1 MERIILVSNRLPVTV
16 EKRKGELQY
25 HHSAGGLATG
35 LDSVYNK
42 GNSLWIGWPGIN
54 HENASSEEKKQIQEK
69 LAQRNCAPVFLS
81 RDNIDKYY
89 NGFSNKTIWPL
100 FHYFPQYVN
109 FDADCWS
116 SYVNVNHKFAAIIMQ
131 NIKAGDTVWIH
142 DYQLML
148 LPALLREKITDI
160 TIGFFLHIPFPS
172 FEIFRLLPWRKQL
185 LEGLL
190 GADLIGFH
198 TFEYIRH
205 FLNSSRRIL
214 GCDIS
219 FSQITYQNRLIMA
232 DVFPMGIDYDRFH
245 NTTSHPDVK
254 KQILS
259 IREKT
264 GNTSLI
270 LSIDRLDYTKGV
282 VQRLEAY
289 DLLLTKYPQLKE
301 KVTLIL
307 VEVPSRASVDSYRK
321 LKRQI
326 DELIGRINGKYG
338 VIGWTPVLNMYR
350 SIPFTTLVALYNTC
364 DIALVTP
371 LRDGMNLIAKEFV
384 ASKDNHPGVLILSEM
399 AGAAR
404 EMGEAL
410 TVNPNNLDEM
420 AEAIKTALQMSP
432 EEQINRLKL
441 MQNRLIRY
449 DVKRWASDFLG
460 KLNQAGNQRIQIQAE
475 KLSLSQRNELLS
487 KVAKSRRTLFL
498 LDYDGTIVPITNHP
512 EKAIPDSEILSILQ
526 TLQDVK
532 EFTVAIVSGRDK
544 EFMDKYLGNTNLTL
558 CAEHG
563 VWIKEPQE
571 KWQTI
576 NFIQNTW
583 KEKLKPVLELY
594 ADRTPGAVLEEKNY
608 SLAFHFRNADPE
620 LASIRVRELTDSLI
634 HQVSNLNLCVMEG
647 KKVIEIKNA
656 GINKGDFA
664 LKQIEKD
671 DYDLVIAI
679 GDDVT
684 DEDLFA
690 SLPEDAFS
698 IKVGIGSSKAKFFL
712 DSVYQVRELLKQLSV
727 LHSSDQLVERIGNY
741 LE

>member
-1 MERIILVSNRLPVTV
+1 MQRIILVSNRLPVTV
-16 EKRKGELQY
+16 EKRKGELHY

-35 LDSVYNK
+35 LNSIYVKD
-42 GNSLWIGWPGIN
+42 NSLWIGWPGIN
-54 HENASSEEKKQIQEK
+54 HENITTEEKNQIQDS

-100 FHYFPQYVN
+100 FHYFPQYAA
-109 FDADCWS
+109 FDADYWD
-116 SYVNVNHKFAAIIMQ
+116 SYVQVNQKFAAVIMKHI
-131 NIKAGDTVWIH
+131 NPGDSVWIH

-148 LPALLREKITDI
+148 LPALLREKVEDI

-214 GCDIS
+214 GCEYS
-219 FSQITYQNRLIMA
+219 FTQITYKNRMIMA
-232 DVFPMGIDYDRFH
+232 DVFPMGIDYERFL
-245 NTTSHPDVK
+245 NASSHADVK
-254 KQILS
+254 KEEKS

-270 LSIDRLDYTKGV
+270 LSIDRLDYTKGI

-289 DLLLTKYPQLKE
+289 DLLLTRYPQLKE
-301 KVTLIL
+301 RVTLIL
-307 VEVPSRASVDSYRK
+307 VEVPSRVTVDSYRK

-326 DELIGRINGKYG
+326 DELIGHINGKYG
-338 VIGWTPVLNMYR
+338 VIGWAPVLNLYR
-350 SIPFTTLVALYNTC
+350 SIPFSTLIALYYTC

-371 LRDGMNLIAKEFV
+371 LRDGMNLVAKEFV
-384 ASKDNHPGVLILSEM
+384 ASKDNRPGVLILSEM

-410 TVNPNNLDEM
+410 IVNPNNLDEL
-420 AEAIKTALQMSP
+420 AEGIKTALEMP
-432 EEQINRLKL
+432 PDEQIRRLKL
-441 MQNRLIRY
+441 MQKRLIRY
-449 DVKRWASDFLG
+449 DVRRWSSDFLA
-460 KLNQAGNQRIQIQAE
+460 KLKQAATQRMQLQAE
-475 KLSLSQRNELLS
+475 KFSSSQKNELLLQV
-487 KVAKSRRTLFL
+487 KKSGRTLLL
-498 LDYDGTIVPITNHP
+498 LDYDGTIVPIADNP
-512 EKAIPDSEILSILQ
+512 DKAVPDDELLSILND
-526 TLQDVK
+526 LQNQP
-532 EFTVAIVSGRDK
+532 EYTVAIVSGRDR
-544 EFMDKYLGNTNLTL
+544 EFLQKYFDDFNFIL

-563 VWIKEPQE
+563 VWIRQPNEN
-571 KWQTI
+571 WQMI
-576 NFIQNTW
+576 SFIQNTW
-583 KEKLKPVLELY
+583 KNKLRPVLELY
-594 ADRTPGAVLEEKNY
+594 VDRTPGALLEEKDY

-620 LASIRVRELTDSLI
+620 LASIRVRELMEALI
-634 HQVSNLNLCVMEG
+634 DQVSNLNLCVIEG

-656 GINKGDFA
+656 GINKGNFA
-664 LKQIEKD
+664 LKQIQKD

-690 SLPEDAFS
+690 SLPENAFS
-698 IKVGIGSSKAKFFL
+698 LKVGIDSSKARFFL
-712 DSVYQVRELLKQLSV
+712 DSVYEVRDLLKQLSI
-727 LHSSDQLVERIGNY
+727 LHTSEQLIERAGQPF
-741 LE
+741 

>member
-25 HHSAGGLATG
+25 HQSAGGLATG

-54 HENASSEEKKQIQEK
+54 HENVSSDEKKQIQEK
-69 LAQRNCAPVFLS
+69 LAQRNCVPVFLS

-89 NGFSNKTIWPL
+89 DGFSNKTIWPL
-100 FHYFPQYVN
+100 FHYFPQFAD
-109 FDADCWS
+109 FDADCWN

-131 NIKAGDTVWIH
+131 NIRAGDTVWIH

-148 LPALLREKITDI
+148 LPAILREKVADI
-160 TIGFFLHIPFPS
+160 TTGFFLHIPFPS
-172 FEIFRLLPWRKQL
+172 FEIFRLLPWRKQI

-214 GCDIS
+214 GCDMS
-219 FSQITYQNRLIMA
+219 FTQITYQNRLIMA
-232 DVFPMGIDYDRFH
+232 DVFPMGIDYERFH
-245 NTTSHPDVK
+245 NATNQPDVRK
-254 KQILS
+254 EELS

-338 VIGWTPVLNMYR
+338 VIGWAPVLNMYR
-350 SIPFTTLVALYNTC
+350 SIPFSTLVALYYTC

-371 LRDGMNLIAKEFV
+371 LRDGMNLVAKEFV
-384 ASKDNHPGVLILSEM
+384 ASKNNRPGVLILSEM

-432 EEQINRLKL
+432 EEQISRLKV

-449 DVKRWASDFLG
+449 NVKRWTSDFLM
-460 KLNQAGNQRIQIQAE
+460 KLKQAGNQRIHIQAE
-475 KLSLSQRNELLS
+475 KLSFSQRNELLS
-487 KVAKSRRTLFL
+487 KAAKSRQILLL
-498 LDYDGTIVPITNHP
+498 LDYDGTIVPILEHP
-512 EKAIPDSEILSILQ
+512 DKAVPDSGILSVLQ
-526 TLQDVK
+526 RLQNLK
-532 EFTVAIVSGRDK
+532 KFTVAIVSGRSK
-544 EFMDKYLGNTNLTL
+544 EFMEKYFGDTNLTL

-571 KWQTI
+571 NWHTI

-583 KEKLKPVLELY
+583 KNKLKPILELY
-594 ADRTPGAVLEEKNY
+594 ADRTPGAILEEKNY

-620 LASIRVRELTDSLI
+620 LATIRVRELTEALI

-656 GINKGDFA
+656 GINKGNFA
-664 LKQIEKD
+664 LKQIEKG
-671 DYDLVIAI
+671 DYDLIIAI

-690 SLPEDAFS
+690 CLPEDAFS
-698 IKVGIGSSKAKFFL
+698 IKVGIGSSKAKYFL
-712 DSVYQVRELLKQLSV
+712 DSVYQVRELLNQISD
-727 LHSSDQLVERIGNY
+727 LHTSDQLVERTG
-741 LE
+741 

>member
-1 MERIILVSNRLPVTV
+1 MERILLVSNRLPVTV

-25 HHSAGGLATG
+25 HLSAGGLATG

-54 HENASSEEKKQIQEK
+54 HENVSIEEKEQIQEK

-81 RDNIDKYY
+81 RDDSDKYY

-100 FHYFPQYVN
+100 FHYFPQYAN
-109 FDADCWS
+109 FDSDFWD
-116 SYVNVNHKFAAIIMQ
+116 SYVNVNQKFASIIMQ
-131 NIKAGDTVWIH
+131 NIETDDTVWIH

-148 LPALLREKITDI
+148 LPALLREKIADI

-172 FEIFRLLPWRKQL
+172 FEIFRLLPWRKQI

-214 GCDIS
+214 GCEIS
-219 FSQITYQNRLIMA
+219 FTQITYQNRLIMA
-232 DVFPMGIDYDRFH
+232 DVFPMGIDYKRFH
-245 NTTSHPDVK
+245 DATSRPDVRK
-254 KQILS
+254 EELS

-282 VQRLEAY
+282 LQRLEAY

-326 DELIGRINGKYG
+326 DELIGRINGKHG
-338 VIGWTPVLNMYR
+338 VIGWAPVLNMYR
-350 SIPFTTLVALYNTC
+350 SIPFSTLVALYYTC

-371 LRDGMNLIAKEFV
+371 LRDGMNLVAKEFV
-384 ASKDNHPGVLILSEM
+384 ASKNNRPGVLILSEM

-410 TVNPNNLDEM
+410 IVNPNNLDEM
-420 AEAIKTALQMSP
+420 ADAIKTALQMSP
-432 EEQINRLKL
+432 EEQTDRLKV

-449 DVKRWASDFLG
+449 DVKRWASDFLM
-460 KLNQAGNQRIQIQAE
+460 KLKQAGNQRIQIQAE
-475 KLSLSQRNELLS
+475 KLSFSQRNELLS
-487 KVAKSRRTLFL
+487 KVAKSRQTLLL
-498 LDYDGTIVPITNHP
+498 LDYDGTIVPIRDHP
-512 EKAIPDSEILSILQ
+512 EKATPDNEILTILQ
-526 TLQDVK
+526 KLQEAK
-532 EFTVAIVSGRDK
+532 EYTVAIVSGRDK
-544 EFMDKYLGNTNLTL
+544 EFMEKYFGHLNLTL

-563 VWIKEPQE
+563 VWIKEPRE
-571 KWQTI
+571 KWNTI

-583 KEKLKPVLELY
+583 KDKLKPILELY
-594 ADRTPGAVLEEKNY
+594 ADRTPGAILEEKDY

-620 LASIRVRELTDSLI
+620 LATIRVRELTDSLI

-664 LKQIEKD
+664 LKQIEKG

-684 DEDLFA
+684 DEDLFD
-690 SLPEDAFS
+690 SLPEDAVS
-698 IKVGIGSSKAKFFL
+698 IKVGIGSSKAKYFL

-727 LHSSDQLVERIGNY
+727 LHTSDQPVERTG
-741 LE
+741 

>member
-1 MERIILVSNRLPVTV
+1 MERTILVSNRLPVTV
-16 EKRKGELQY
+16 EKRKAELQY
-25 HHSAGGLATG
+25 HHSSGGLATG
-35 LDSVYNK
+35 LESVYNK
-42 GNSLWIGWPGIN
+42 GNAIWIGWPGIN
-54 HENASSEEKKQIQEK
+54 HENVSSEEKMQIQK
-69 LAQRNCAPVFLS
+69 NLSQRNCVPVFLS
-81 RDNIDKYY
+81 RENIDKYY

-100 FHYFPQYVN
+100 FHYFPQYTN
-109 FDADCWS
+109 FDADYWN
-116 SYVNVNHKFAAIIMQ
+116 SYVNVNQKFATIIMQ

-148 LPALLREKITDI
+148 LPALLREKIADI

-172 FEIFRLLPWRKQL
+172 FEIFRLLPWRKQI

-205 FLNSSRRIL
+205 FLNSSRRLL
-214 GCDIS
+214 GCEVS
-219 FSQITYQNRLIMA
+219 FTQITYQNRLIMA
-232 DVFPMGIDYDRFH
+232 DVFPMGIDYERFH
-245 NTTSHPDVK
+245 NATSHPDVRK
-254 KQILS
+254 EETS

-338 VIGWTPVLNMYR
+338 VIGWAPVLNMYR
-350 SIPFTTLVALYNTC
+350 SIPFSTLVALYYAC

-371 LRDGMNLIAKEFV
+371 LRDGMNLVAKEFV
-384 ASKDNHPGVLILSEM
+384 ASKNKRPGVLILSEM

-420 AEAIKTALQMSP
+420 AEAIQTALQMSP
-432 EEQINRLKL
+432 EEQMSRLKV

-449 DVKRWASDFLG
+449 DVKRWVSDFLM

-475 KLSLSQRNELLS
+475 KFSLSQRNELLA
-487 KVAKSRRTLFL
+487 KVAKSIRTLLL
-498 LDYDGTIVPITNHP
+498 LDYDGTIVPIMDHP
-512 EKAIPDSEILSILQ
+512 DKAVPDSEILSILQ
-526 TLQDVK
+526 RLQDVK
-532 EFTVAIVSGRDK
+532 NCTVAIVSGRDK
-544 EFMDKYLGNTNLTL
+544 DFMEKHFGDTNLTL

-563 VWIKEPQE
+563 VWIKHPQE
-571 KWQTI
+571 TWHTI
-576 NFIQNTW
+576 NFIQDTW
-583 KEKLKPVLELY
+583 KNNLKPILELY
-594 ADRTPGAVLEEKNY
+594 ADRTPGAVLEEKDY

-620 LASIRVRELTDSLI
+620 LASIRVRELTESLI

-656 GINKGDFA
+656 GINKGNFA
-664 LKQIEKD
+664 MKQIEKD

-712 DSVYQVRELLKQLSV
+712 DSVYQVRELLKQLCD
-727 LHSSDQLVERIGNY
+727 LHTSDQLVERTG
-741 LE
+741 